1 MNPLLTSIEKFSL
14 LTIENRYAIP
24 TRTCISLLMGD
35 HPFRR
40 RLIQTYRLQNW
51 LKANFLDCEILW
63 ILAGN

>member
-35 HPFRR
+35 H
-40 RLIQTYRLQNW
+40 QS
-51 LKANFLDCEILW
+51 
-63 ILAGN
+63 